1 MENPVHLRYS
11 RFRDG
16 GDERPQ
22 RTGWVQLR
30 SPLAMAEKTLV
41 IADDDAC
48 VREALKGVV
57 ELLYE
62 ELVSSGEFEVLTA
75 DDGVAATEVCGRSEP
90 ALVFMDV
97 NMPRM
102 DGIDAFYSI
111 MEANGGVPTTTV
123 FLTGFAG
130 SGTVRQRME
139 RAIADGASGYL
150 FKPATAADLKHL
162 SLIHI

>member
-1 MENPVHLRYS
+1 
-11 RFRDG
+11 
-16 GDERPQ
+16 
-22 RTGWVQLR
+22 
-30 SPLAMAEKTLV
+30 MAHKTLV
-41 IADDDAC
+41 IADDDEN

-62 ELVSSGEFEVLTA
+62 DLVTNGEFQVLTA
-75 DDGVAATEVCGRSEP
+75 DDGVSVTEVCERSAPE
-90 ALVFMDV
+90 LVFMDV

-102 DGIDAFYSI
+102 DGIDAFYTI
-111 MEANGGVPTTTV
+111 KEANGGTPTTTV

-150 FKPATAADLKHL
+150 FKPATAAELKHL
-162 SLIHI
+162 IDQFVFAPPQGNA